1 MAECI
6 VDTFGIVQD
15 FADLHGDMSTPLYQ
29 AIMDVMVSRQREEIV
44 RCRDC
49 KHSYED
55 RRCTS
60 TGWVDVIVC
69 ESKQWSTSSLMP
81 NHTVKNDGFCKW
93 GERRD
98 Y

>member
-1 MAECI
+1 
-6 VDTFGIVQD
+6 
-15 FADLHGDMSTPLYQ
+15 MSEYIYSSQGELLVNERGEISLP
-29 AIMDVMVSRQREEIV
+29 RREIV

-49 KHSYED
+49 KHSHED

-60 TGWVDVIVC
+60 TGLVDVLVC

-81 NHTVKNDGFCKW
+81 NHTVKPDGFCAW
-93 GERRD
+93 PERSE